1 MLTCVYNAILQK
13 HYPMEVR
20 IVKKARK
27 PTKTNLSLLDQI
39 CKLIPG
45 YLVPKLA
52 REFGVDKKARTF
64 SPWSHVVT
72 LLFAHLAHASSLNDV
87 CDAIKTHETWFT
99 RIRRANPPSKNA
111 LSHANRNRNPAM
123 AEKLF
128 WTLLDQLFGS
138 SGRFGGRR
146 FKGMPRRFKRAVYA
160 IDSSTIQLVANCIDW
175 AKHRRRKAA
184 AKLHLRLDLRS
195 YLPAFAIVDTA
206 AHNDNRRARE
216 ICAELQDGEIALFD
230 KAYVD
235 FQHLLDLTRRGVF
248 WVTRAKDNMAYRVK
262 KRNIKRRQGRIL
274 RDDLILLTGVKTRTR
289 YPGTLRL
296 VRALVEVN
304 GEDRE
309 MTFITNNTQWA
320 ASSIADL
327 YKSRWAIETFFK
339 EIKQTLQLSDF
350 LGHNK
355 NAVQWQVWTALI
367 AYVLLRY
374 QSMTH
379 GWEHGFKRF
388 ARLMRSNIWNRI
400 DLAGLI
406 AYCGTACGVKK
417 PPDGPRQ
424 RFLPGF
430 QPQY

>member
-1 MLTCVYNAILQK
+1 
-13 HYPMEVR
+13 MEVR
-20 IVKKARK
+20 IVKYSRK
-27 PTKTNLSLLDQI
+27 PTKANLSVLDQI

-45 YLVPKLA
+45 HLVSKLA
-52 REFGVDKKARTF
+52 REHGVDKKARTF

-72 LLFAHLAHASSLNDV
+72 LLFAHLSHASSLNGV
-87 CDAIKTHETWFT
+87 CDAIRTHETWFT
-99 RIRRANPPSKNA
+99 RIRNAKAPTKNT
-111 LSHANRNRNPAM
+111 LSHANRNRDPAM
-123 AEKLF
+123 AEALF
-128 WTLLDQLFGS
+128 WTLLEQFKNAS
-138 SGRFGGRR
+138 PRFGGRS

-206 AHNDNRRARE
+206 KHNDNRRARE
-216 ICAELQDGEIALFD
+216 ICAGLQDGEIALFD
-230 KAYVD
+230 KAYID
-235 FQHLLDLTRRGVF
+235 FQHLLDLTHRGVF

-262 KRNIKRRQGRIL
+262 KRNTKRQQGNIL
-274 RDDLILLTGVKTRTR
+274 RDDLITLTGVKTRGL

-296 VRALVEVN
+296 VRAIVEVD
-304 GEDRE
+304 GKPRE
-309 MTFITNNTQWA
+309 MTFITNNTDWA

-374 QSMTH
+374 QSLQH
-379 GWEHGFKRF
+379 GWQHGFKRF
-388 ARLMRSNIWNRI
+388 FCLVGSNVWSRY
-400 DLAGLI
+400 DFASLI
-406 AYCGTACGVKK
+406 EFCGTARGSSK
-417 PPDGPRQ
+417 PPDAPQQ
-424 RFLPGF
+424 RCLPGF
-430 QPQY
+430 

>member
-1 MLTCVYNAILQK
+1 MLACVYNAFLQK
-13 HYPMEVR
+13 HHQMEVR
-20 IVKKARK
+20 IVKKSRK
-27 PTKTNLSLLDQI
+27 PTKTNLSVLEQI

-45 YLVPKLA
+45 HLVAKLA
-52 REFGVDKKARTF
+52 REHGVDKKARTF

-87 CDAIKTHETWFT
+87 CDAIKTHETWFA
-99 RIRRANPPSKNA
+99 RIRNAKKPTKNT
-111 LSHANRNRNPAM
+111 LSHANRNRDPAM
-123 AEKLF
+123 AEALF
-128 WTLLDQLFGS
+128 WTLIEQFKNVS
-138 SGRFGGRR
+138 PRFGGRT

-206 AHNDNRRARE
+206 KHNDNRRARE
-216 ICAELQDGEIALFD
+216 ICAGLQDGEIALFD
-230 KAYVD
+230 KAYID
-235 FQHLLDLTRRGVF
+235 FQHLLDLTGRGVF

-262 KRNIKRRQGRIL
+262 KRNIKRRQGNIL
-274 RDDLILLTGVKTRTR
+274 RDDLITLTGVKTRGH

-296 VRALVEVN
+296 VCAIVEVD
-304 GEDRE
+304 GKQRE
-309 MTFITNNTQWA
+309 MTFITNNTDWA

-374 QSMTH
+374 QALQN
-379 GWEHGFKRF
+379 GWQHGFKRF
-388 ARLMRSNIWNRI
+388 FCLVRSNVWSRY
-400 DLAGLI
+400 DFASLVEF
-406 AYCGTACGVKK
+406 CGTACGSSK
-417 PPDGPRQ
+417 PPDAPQQ
-424 RFLPGF
+424 RYLPGF
-430 QPQY
+430 QT

>member
-1 MLTCVYNAILQK
+1 
-13 HYPMEVR
+13 MEVR
-20 IVKKARK
+20 IVKYSRK
-27 PTKTNLSLLDQI
+27 PTKANLSVLDQI

-45 YLVPKLA
+45 HLVSKLA
-52 REFGVDKKARTF
+52 REHGVDKKARTF

-72 LLFAHLAHASSLNDV
+72 LLFAHLSHASSLNGV
-87 CDAIKTHETWFT
+87 CDAIRTHETWFT
-99 RIRRANPPSKNA
+99 RIRNAKAPTKNT
-111 LSHANRNRNPAM
+111 LSHANRNRDPAM
-123 AEKLF
+123 AEALF
-128 WTLLDQLFGS
+128 WTLLEQFKNAS
-138 SGRFGGRR
+138 PRFGGRS

-206 AHNDNRRARE
+206 KHNDNRRARE
-216 ICAELQDGEIALFD
+216 ICAGLQDGEIALFD
-230 KAYVD
+230 KAYID
-235 FQHLLDLTRRGVF
+235 FQHLLDLTHRGVF

-262 KRNIKRRQGRIL
+262 KRNTKRQQGNIL
-274 RDDLILLTGVKTRTR
+274 RDDLITLTGVKTRGL

-296 VRALVEVN
+296 VRAIVEVD
-304 GEDRE
+304 GKPRE
-309 MTFITNNTQWA
+309 MTFITNNTDWA

-374 QSMTH
+374 QSLQH
-379 GWEHGFKRF
+379 GWQHGFKRF
-388 ARLMRSNIWNRI
+388 FCLVGSNVWSRY
-400 DLAGLI
+400 DFASLI
-406 AYCGTACGVKK
+406 EFCGTARGSSK
-417 PPDGPRQ
+417 PPDVPQQ
-424 RFLPGF
+424 RCLPGF
-430 QPQY
+430 